1 MTDRPTNQQ
10 TDMRG
15 HREVALLT
23 TLTELLY
30 LFISIKVQL
39 VSTAR
44 PSFPETGTAL
54 INPLLV
60 LSGEFSTQPVRMVNS
75 SINSTTFLFL
85 RL

>member
-30 LFISIKVQL
+30 LFISSYQGSASQYSAPKFSRNWYGADQSI
-39 VSTAR
+39 A
-44 PSFPETGTAL
+44 GAL
-54 INPLLV
+54 
-60 LSGEFSTQPVRMVNS
+60 R
-75 SINSTTFLFL
+75 
-85 RL
+85 